1 MIKKK
6 TNEIFSISFL
16 DVMAC
21 GFGALVLILLIS
33 NFQESPIPTDND
45 YSSDDYFNALDTL
58 NNLQKI
64 IKEQDA
70 QLTSES
76 MKVSELISKKNQVNE
91 ALKSKLQEIKTL
103 NLLSKSSKANLADSV
118 RELKNVP
125 FQKDASGIRIDSE
138 YLIFIVDTSGSMVD
152 YGPWNNITNEINYVI
167 DAFPKLKGFIVMSDF
182 GKVMYGDSPWVSD
195 TPANRKKASTILNNR
210 FNLPISRS
218 DPFPALEKAIGYYGK
233 NYSNVGIF
241 VFGDD
246 IINSKRVDTL
256 VNQIERINTKSDGSK
271 YASINAIAFLT
282 SKRGGVTML
291 EGNQRFLILM
301 RELTHKNGGS
311 LVVSKL

>member
-6 TNEIFSISFL
+6 TNEIFSMSFL

-76 MKVSELISKKNQVNE
+76 IKVSELISKKNQANE

-103 NLLSKSSKANLADSV
+103 NLLSKSSKANLVDSV

>member
-6 TNEIFSISFL
+6 TNEIFSMSFL

-76 MKVSELISKKNQVNE
+76 IKVSELISKKNQANE

>member
-1 MIKKK
+1 MKKKK
-6 TNEIFSISFL
+6 TNEIFSMSFL

-45 YSSDDYFNALDTL
+45 NSSDDYFDALDTI
-58 NNLQKI
+58 NNLQKK
-64 IKEQDA
+64 IKAQDV
-70 QLTSES
+70 QLISES
-76 MKVSELISKKNQVNE
+76 KKVSELISKNNQTNE
-91 ALKSKLQEIKTL
+91 VLKGKLQEIKTL

-118 RELKNVP
+118 RELMNVP
-125 FQKDASGIRIDSE
+125 VQKDASGIRIDSE

-182 GKVMYGDSPWVSD
+182 GKVMYGDSPWVAD
-195 TPANRKKASTILNNR
+195 TPANRKKASTVLNNR

-218 DPFPALEKAIGYYGK
+218 DPFPALEKAISYYGK

-256 VNQIERINTKSDGSK
+256 VNAINKLNTKSDGTK
-271 YASINAIAFLT
+271 LTTINAIAFLT
-282 SKRGGVTML
+282 SKRGGVNFL

-301 RELTHKNGGS
+301 RELTHANGGS
-311 LVVSKL
+311 LVVSKT

>member
-6 TNEIFSISFL
+6 TNEIFSMSFL

-76 MKVSELISKKNQVNE
+76 MKVSELISKKNQANE